1 MSDRGRLKAWIA
13 RSGILWREYGKDKM
27 ALFGLIIVITALA
40 VALAAP
46 VIAPHNPWDYSAD
59 ALAPPSLENL
69 FGTDSLGRDVFSRL
83 VWGTGV
89 SLTFGAVAAGLS
101 GLLGIVLGAVP
112 AYYGGRIDDLFSRIF
127 EFVLI
132 IPMIFLLILVMA
144 LFSSNIY
151 FMMVVVGLTMWP
163 WIARIMRAQVLS
175 LKSKAFVEASLVSG
189 AGGLRILFRHII
201 PNGLYPVVANIT
213 LQIAFAI
220 LTEAG
225 LSFLGVGDP
234 NQISWGQV
242 LYWGQLNIRTA
253 WWNAFFPGL
262 AIVVLALGF
271 TLVGDGIS
279 NTLNPRLRERA

>member
-1 MSDRGRLKAWIA
+1 MQNERLADWRGKSTAF
-13 RSGILWREYGKDKM
+13 WREYRRDKM
-27 ALFGLIIVITALA
+27 GVVGLVIVATALV

-46 VIAPHNPWDYSAD
+46 IIAPYDPWDYSGG
-59 ALAPPSLENL
+59 ALAPPSVTNL
-69 FGTDSLGRDVFSRL
+69 FGTDTLGRDVFSRV
-83 VWGTGV
+83 VWGTRI
-89 SLTFGAVAAGLS
+89 SLTFGVAAAGLA
-101 GLLGIVLGAVP
+101 GVLGIVLGAVP
-112 AYYGGRIDDLFSRIF
+112 TYYGGRVDDLFSRVF

-151 FMMVVVGLTMWP
+151 FMMVIVGLTMWP
-163 WIARIMRAQVLS
+163 WLARIMRAQVLS

-189 AGGLRILFRHII
+189 AGGLRILFKHII
-201 PNGLYPVVANIT
+201 PNGIQPVLANIT
-213 LQIAFAI
+213 LQVAFAI

-225 LSFLGVGDP
+225 LSYLGVGDP
-234 NQISWGQV
+234 NQVTWGQV
-242 LYWGQLNIRTA
+242 LYWGQNSFRTA

-279 NTLNPRLRERA
+279 STLNPRLRERA